1 MDFVNLVM
9 TVCLAAHP
17 GECRVEK
24 LSFESRGNL
33 MTCMFLAQS
42 EIVKWSAEHPALKVK
57 KWKCAFPDTGS
68 TL

>member
-1 MDFVNLVM
+1 MDFVNLVL
-9 TVCLAAHP
+9 TVCLAASP
-17 GECRVEK
+17 NKCRDEK

-42 EIVKWSAEHPALKVK
+42 EIVKWSAEHPKLTVK
-57 KWKCAFPDTGS
+57 KWKCAFPDAGR